1 MNRRTATTAHA
12 LLGLLALRTEWSTWE
27 LTKQLRRNMRF
38 FWPRAESQIYQEAKS
53 LVARGW
59 ALDRRGYTGDR
70 PKTTY
75 AITEDGR
82 KALEAWLSTPPKA
95 TSLECEPLLRVF
107 LSDYAGPDELRSAL
121 AQVRADGHAIL
132 DVGRVVG
139 AEYLSGSA
147 PFQDQLHVRAFVLDF
162 LSLHARMLIDWADRT
177 EATLDQHPDPHSES
191 RQQASRAIIA
201 SNLAAYPPP
210 PQNG

>member
-1 MNRRTATTAHA
+1 
-12 LLGLLALRTEWSTWE
+12 
-27 LTKQLRRNMRF
+27 MRF

-121 AQVRADGHAIL
+121 EQVRADGHAIL

-162 LSLHARMLIDWADRT
+162 LSHHARMLIDWADRT